1 MKLFL
6 PILWFVLNVLSFN
19 TLRSPY
25 EQGKLGTEASTN
37 SFWSESSSDD
47 SSSPNSPIYFLPEE
61 FEENEEKDA
70 DGESDIQ
77 FLEYDLADVTNSYRF
92 LPQLTEHFGDSHLA
106 SKYTTFANNQAKF
119 ITYQNIRI

>member
-1 MKLFL
+1 MRIFL

-25 EQGKLGTEASTN
+25 EQGKLGSEQSKTA
-37 SFWSESSSDD
+37 FWSQSSPDH
-47 SSSPNSPIYFLPEE
+47 SSSPNSQIYFLPEE
-61 FEENEEKDA
+61 FEENVEEDA

-77 FLEYDLADVTNSYRF
+77 FLDYDSADATNNYRF
-92 LPQLTEHFGDSHLA
+92 PTQLTESFGGTLLVKTRTFLA
-106 SKYTTFANNQAKF
+106 INRAKF